1 MFFEFRV
8 GKSLAKIGKKVV
20 KVSARFRAFLC
31 KLAEMTSKARPRQ
44 GKANATPAKSGY
56 YQYFCPGLRTQ
67 NKANM

>member
-8 GKSLAKIGKKVV
+8 GKSLAMIGKKVG

-44 GKANATPAKSGY
+44 GKANAMPAKSAY
-56 YQYFCPGLRTQ
+56 YGFTLI
-67 NKANM
+67 

>member
-8 GKSLAKIGKKVV
+8 GKSLAKIGKKVA

-44 GKANATPAKSGY
+44 GKANATPAKSG
-56 YQYFCPGLRTQ
+56 
-67 NKANM
+67 